1 MVREYT
7 EYKIKEMS
15 IRQSIRRILRE
26 QNTFKE
32 TLIKTIDE
40 NGLYNTAKMLGLTI
54 TKVAELSNT
63 KITPEIANE
72 ILYEN
77 MRLKNLK
84 NTYKEFK
91 ISTSMDGIFY
101 WETQTRTGRFLPD
114 MLELISVVATPF
126 WDGNDYTPVDID
138 WFVLYDRDMNII
150 IEKEAGG
157 DYYRQLKHQTHF
169 KNVKE
174 LFNWYEEFYLPEVYN
189 LVMNTLLPEVHQY
202 IDDKLDERGSY

>member
-1 MVREYT
+1 M

-15 IRQSIRRILRE
+15 IKQSIRRILRE

-40 NGLYNTAKMLGLTI
+40 NGVYDTAKILGLTI
-54 TKVAELSNT
+54 TKVVELSNI

-77 MRLKNLK
+77 MRFNELK
-84 NTYKEFK
+84 NTYKEFT
-91 ISTSMDGIFY
+91 ISTNMDGVFY
-101 WETQTRTGRFLPD
+101 WQAQTRTGRFLPD
-114 MLELISVVATPF
+114 MLELISVAATPF
-126 WDGNDYTPVDID
+126 WDGSDYTPVEID
-138 WFVLYDRDMNII
+138 WFTLFDSDMNII
-150 IEKEAGG
+150 IETEGGG
-157 DYYRQLKHQTHF
+157 DYYQQLKHQTHF

-174 LFNWYEEFYLPEVYN
+174 LLNWYEEFYLPEVYN
-189 LVMNTLLPEVHQY
+189 LVMNTLLPEVHQD

>member
-1 MVREYT
+1 M

-15 IRQSIRRILRE
+15 IKQSIRRILRE

-40 NGLYNTAKMLGLTI
+40 NGVYDTAKILGLTI
-54 TKVAELSNT
+54 TKVVELSNI

-77 MRLKNLK
+77 MRFNELK
-84 NTYKEFK
+84 NTYKEFT
-91 ISTSMDGIFY
+91 ISTNMDGVFY
-101 WETQTRTGRFLPD
+101 WQAQTRTGRFLPD
-114 MLELISVVATPF
+114 MLELISVAATPF
-126 WDGNDYTPVDID
+126 WDGSDYTPVEID
-138 WFVLYDRDMNII
+138 WFTLFDSDMNII
-150 IEKEAGG
+150 IETEGGG
-157 DYYRQLKHQTHF
+157 DYFQQLKHQTHF

-174 LFNWYEEFYLPEVYN
+174 LLNWYEEFYLPEVYN
-189 LVMNTLLPEVHQY
+189 LVMNTLLPEVHQD